1 VKKDDPMPIICI
13 KSEDSGITYVP
24 LFKKNAQG
32 NWELA
37 EPEFRK
43 MLEPHTVYE
52 KPSTDENN

>member
-1 VKKDDPMPIICI
+1 MPIICI

-32 NWELA
+32 DWELA

-52 KPSTDENN
+52 KPATKEEE